1 MLLVGVFR
9 PMTFNSEISSY
20 NYALHEKCPNT
31 ELFLVRIFH
40 IRTKY
45 GEILQSECGK
55 IRTRN
60 NSVFGHLSR
69 SDGSAAE
76 YKNRNRLQDSL
87 KNPQNLF
94 NANKKETKK
103 NFRLCSWV
111 IFVDFKQILANWMQ
125 RHFQPLFP
133 PKAPS

>member
-1 MLLVGVFR
+1 MKSVQIRSCFWSVFF
-9 PMTFNSEISSY
+9 TFE
-20 NYALHEKCPNT
+20 LNT
-31 ELFLVRIFH
+31 ERYFSLNAG
-40 IRTKY
+40 KY
-45 GEILQSECGK
+45 GPEITPYLD
-55 IRTRN
+55 N
-60 NSVFGHLSR
+60 VSR

-111 IFVDFKQILANWMQ
+111 IFVDFKQILAN
-125 RHFQPLFP
+125 
-133 PKAPS
+133 